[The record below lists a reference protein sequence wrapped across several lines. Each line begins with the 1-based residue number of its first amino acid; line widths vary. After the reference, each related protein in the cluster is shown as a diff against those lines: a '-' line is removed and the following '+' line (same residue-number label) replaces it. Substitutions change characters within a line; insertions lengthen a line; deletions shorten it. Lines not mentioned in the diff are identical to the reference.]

1 MDEKVLQKVL
11 SVVNKI
17 GLESIDN
24 NVKGNLQL
32 YSLHDQ
38 MIDCIRR
45 MTDNEDLK
53 MEFDS
58 LFGAYTSLL
67 ARVSYGVGKADSL
80 EELGCFKKLRGNLF
94 GLELYKVD
102 GAALLAESY
111 EDAFR
116 IVFGDQLHI
125 EVTESDNYDA
135 VIEHD
140 GIKKY
145 YGIKVG

>member
-1 MDEKVLQKVL
+1 M
-11 SVVNKI
+11 
-17 GLESIDN
+17 
-24 NVKGNLQL
+24 
-32 YSLHDQ
+32 
-38 MIDCIRR
+38 
-45 MTDNEDLK
+45 
-53 MEFDS
+53 
-58 LFGAYTSLL
+58 FGAYTSLL

-80 EELGCFKKLRGNLF
+80 EELGCFKKLRGNLL

-125 EVTESDNYDA
+125 EVTESDNYDT

>member
-1 MDEKVLQKVL
+1 MDEKVLQRVL
-11 SVVNKI
+11 GVVNKV

-24 NVKGNLQL
+24 NVKGNLKL

-58 LFGAYTSLL
+58 LFGAYISLL
-67 ARVSYGVGKADSL
+67 SRVSYGVGKADTL
-80 EELGCFKKLRGNLF
+80 EELGCFKKLRGTID
-94 GLELYKVD
+94 GLEIYKVD
-102 GAALLAESY
+102 GAVLLAESY

-125 EVTESDNYDA
+125 ELTESDNYDT
-135 VIEHD
+135 VIEHN
-140 GIKKY
+140 GMKKY